1 MTPEEIKSMQAYA
14 AAAFGQSEEAAQDV
28 IEIGNY
34 VRIHE
39 DADMGESQDLI
50 YLQDI
55 QAVGVVRGIGNN
67 IDGFVHVEFECGIRS
82 GTYTL
87 YPGEVYLVDVD
98 ALHGEMEEMIA
109 EETWQKAWNKYEAN
123 PTRDNAVDFIIA
135 NLRVTVN
142 EAEAEIDA
150 VTRLHESVVKTY
162 EARLNEHKQALEE
175 SQARV
180 KRLEETAKNAR
191 DTLLWT
197 DTQTWQLS
205 VWQAIQTLTEAL
217 PNVNAGSAANA
228 GDESA

>member
-14 AAAFGQSEEAAQDV
+14 AAAFGQAEAAVDV
-28 IEIGNY
+28 IETG
-34 VRIHE
+34 
-39 DADMGESQDLI
+39 DL
-50 YLQDI
+50 
-55 QAVGVVRGIGNN
+55 VV
-67 IDGFVHVEFECGIRS
+67 VKPECGIFSPHLSASRDA
-82 GTYTL
+82 GAIFYTKL
-87 YPGEVYLVDVD
+87 VLKTGRIAVQFQYPPDGSMAWETFNPVELELADID

-109 EETWQKAWNKYEAN
+109 EEAAMNEVVA
-123 PTRDNAVDFIIA
+123 A
-135 NLRVTVN
+135 LRVTADEPNLLTGRVI
-142 EAEAEIDA
+142 E
-150 VTRLHESVVKTY
+150 TY

-180 KRLEETAKNAR
+180 KRLEETVKNAR

-217 PNVNAGSAANA
+217 LNVNAGSAANA